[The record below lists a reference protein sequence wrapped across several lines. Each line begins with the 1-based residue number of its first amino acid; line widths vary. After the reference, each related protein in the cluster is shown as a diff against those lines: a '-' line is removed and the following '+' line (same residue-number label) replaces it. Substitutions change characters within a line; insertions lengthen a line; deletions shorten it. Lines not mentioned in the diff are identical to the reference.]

1 MFIKVGD
8 REYPFHRI
16 RIELIE
22 TGIQEQF
29 RLFDKKTIREL
40 LQHRRYEHLKEKVIK
55 EYTELLDVPAGIAIY
70 QMKKNH
76 DPFYKEFLNK
86 YGDLTYCQFIVKG
99 NDSLLSK
106 KGVYLVIKNDELVF
120 AGICNN
126 TFKLRFNQHIG
137 NISPKSCFRDGTA
150 THCHINANI
159 AEHIRDSTIYFQIC
173 SLTDLKEMKRLKNW
187 IIDRFEPQWNL
198 RFGSDVNYSYNNK

>member
-22 TGIQEQF
+22 TGIQELF

-70 QMKKNH
+70 QMKKIMTS
-76 DPFYKEFLNK
+76 F
-86 YGDLTYCQFIVKG
+86 T
-99 NDSLLSK
+99 
-106 KGVYLVIKNDELVF
+106 KNF
-120 AGICNN
+120 
-126 TFKLRFNQHIG
+126 
-137 NISPKSCFRDGTA
+137 
-150 THCHINANI
+150 
-159 AEHIRDSTIYFQIC
+159 
-173 SLTDLKEMKRLKNW
+173 
-187 IIDRFEPQWNL
+187 
-198 RFGSDVNYSYNNK
+198 

>member
-1 MFIKVGD
+1 M
-8 REYPFHRI
+8 
-16 RIELIE
+16 
-22 TGIQEQF
+22 
-29 RLFDKKTIREL
+29 
-40 LQHRRYEHLKEKVIK
+40 
-55 EYTELLDVPAGIAIY
+55 
-70 QMKKNH
+70 
-76 DPFYKEFLNK
+76 
-86 YGDLTYCQFIVKG
+86 
-99 NDSLLSK
+99 LSK

-159 AEHIRDSTIYFQIC
+159 AEHIRKSTIYFQIC
-173 SLTDLKEMKRLKNW
+173 PLTDLKEMKRLKNW